1 MFWVGVAVTVY
12 VLVTGAGIW
21 PNVLTRAKPGRRAGP
36 APKLE
41 TIWFVDGPL
50 AGRTDDLPAG
60 PDGLPPYQF
69 CALVARPTHEGGDYT
84 LPYQRGPICETK
96 HAWQY
101 TQGWTRKTLPMP
113 ISGVGRSSSPASAP
127 DRK

>member
-12 VLVTGAGIW
+12 VLVTGAGVW

-60 PDGLPPYQF
+60 PD
-69 CALVARPTHEGGDYT
+69 CLVALPRNQGPVSDLNPDGSGLYFSHLALISSNLPLAVMALRPA
-84 LPYQRGPICETK
+84 LI
-96 HAWQY
+96 
-101 TQGWTRKTLPMP
+101 L
-113 ISGVGRSSSPASAP
+113 SRSSLLPFLTTMP
-127 DRK
+127 